1 VSTDTS
7 TEQDL
12 GVPLLL
18 QPSVGWPKHMTV
30 GRRHLVAVDL
40 ALVRQD
46 GTPAP
51 WQLSQEEI
59 TYTFD
64 LDGGADFDQWV
75 VHDPAVVLHR
85 FGGSYG
91 PAEFVVTPR
100 KDGEHSLWLTI
111 INPGGVSIGDHE
123 LEVTVIPD
131 GDPERA
137 DGADPGEGDGSDA
150 REEKLIEAGVAA
162 PTDHPAA
169 DEEMLKDLRIPAA
182 DQDDPLL
189 TGGHPSPPSPTRQ
202 DDPDATRKDFG
213 YADPADANVEEALIG
228 LVRTPAD
235 IETYSGPAAP
245 AEPSEERPATMLA
258 EWYNVMGLRR
268 SPSGNLHLGL
278 LPLFAPG
285 TPPGERVSF
294 TAQCAQTDEY
304 GTVFAVV
311 AELPN
316 GERRHRQLRS
326 VQSARVPPG
335 IYEVTAELLYP
346 DPGHVRFYGLPAM
359 PRDDPR
365 RWSSIMATVPRR
377 LGDGGGP
384 AHLIAAIEISG
395 SPVLVSERIDCVRR
409 LVTYVA
415 DQADVPVSYSV
426 LTYGPHSINLHN
438 RDYPEVPVTTL
449 AWADTSDMVVDALA
463 RLARRPAVTGGYAA
477 AAQIECVLAELDSRL
492 TGSEG
497 RPVIV
502 TAGGRPAHP
511 RTVDASRIIPCIY
524 RNDWRYYIDRLARH
538 AGIAYGA
545 IYDNGFPDDL
555 WRFLGNDIGTAID
568 DFSASEFALGLGF
581 TAGYAQFLPLPL
593 IDGLQT
599 QETRA

>member
-1 VSTDTS
+1 MSTDAS
-7 TEQDL
+7 PKHDV
-12 GVPLLL
+12 GVTLLL
-18 QPSVGWPKHMTV
+18 QPRVGWPKQMTV

-59 TYTFD
+59 TYTFE

-91 PAEFVVTPR
+91 PAEFVVTPS
-100 KDGEHSLWLTI
+100 KDGERSLWLTI
-111 INPGGVSIGDHE
+111 INPRGIPIGDHE

-131 GDPERA
+131 GHQEAP

-150 REEKLIEAGVAA
+150 REETLIEAGVAA
-162 PTDHPAA
+162 PADRLAA
-169 DEEMLKDLRIPAA
+169 DEEARQDLRIPAA
-182 DQDDPLL
+182 DLDDPLL
-189 TGGHPSPPSPTRQ
+189 IDGPPSPIW
-202 DDPDATRKDFG
+202 PDLPAATRKDLA
-213 YADPADANVEEALIG
+213 YAGADDASDEEVLIG
-228 LVRTPAD
+228 PGRAPTE
-235 IETYSGPAAP
+235 IETYAGPVAP
-245 AEPSEERPATMLA
+245 AEPSEERPAARLA

-294 TAQCAQTDEY
+294 TVRCAQTDEY
-304 GTVFAVV
+304 GMVFAVV

-316 GERRHRQLRS
+316 GERRRRQLRS

-335 IYEVTAELLYP
+335 NYQVTAELLYP
-346 DPGHVRFYGLPAM
+346 GPGHVRFYGLPTM

-365 RWSSIMATVPRR
+365 RWSSIMAAVPHR
-377 LGDGGGP
+377 LGDGAGP
-384 AHLIAAIEISG
+384 AHLITAIEISG
-395 SPVLVSERIDCVRR
+395 SPGLVSERIDCVRR
-409 LVTYVA
+409 LVAHVA
-415 DQADVPVSYSV
+415 DQAGVPVSHSV
-426 LTYGPHSINLHN
+426 ITYGPHSINVHN
-438 RDYPEVPVTTL
+438 RDYPEVPITTL
-449 AWADTSDMVVDALA
+449 AWADTSDVAIDVLA

-502 TAGGRPAHP
+502 TAGSRPAHP
-511 RTVDASRIIPCIY
+511 PTVDASRIIPCIY
-524 RNDWRYYIDRLARH
+524 RNDWRYHIDRLARH
-538 AGIAYGA
+538 AGSAYGA
-545 IYDNGFPDDL
+545 IHDNAFPDAL
-555 WRFLGNDIGTAID
+555 WRFLGNDIGTPID
-568 DFSASEFALGLGF
+568 DFSAPEFALALGL
-581 TAGYAQFLPLPL
+581 TAGYVQFLPLPL
-593 IDGLQT
+593 IDGLQA
-599 QETRA
+599 EENLA